1 MGLFRATASAMDQA
15 DDRSGR
21 KGAVAVGAL
30 IGAIIDPVTRRRGFA
45 TAELIAAW
53 PDIVGAQ
60 FAECTAPEKIV
71 WPREETG
78 GPAVLVLRVDG
89 PRAIFV
95 QHEAGQI
102 VERANAFL
110 GYGAIGRLRIVQG
123 PVGPNKPAEKARN
136 PELSAAEEAAL
147 DTTVEAIGD
156 GPLKNA
162 LARLGRGVLSERKR

>member
-1 MGLFRATASAMDQA
+1 MRQLPTMDQA
-15 DDRSGR
+15 DDRKGR

-45 TAELIAAW
+45 TAELISAW

-60 FAECTAPEKIV
+60 FADCTTPEKIV
-71 WPREETG
+71 WPREENG
-78 GPAVLVLRVDG
+78 GPAVLVLKVDG
-89 PRAIFV
+89 PRSIFV

-123 PVGPNKPAEKARN
+123 PVGRAKPTAKARN
-136 PELSAAEEAAL
+136 PEISAAEEAAL
-147 DTTVEAIGD
+147 GTSVATIDE
-156 GPLKNA
+156 GPLKDA